1 MLSVSETAPD
11 PSKDVT
17 RHNRGVD
24 GMAKNVLPG
33 AAQETEPEKAKE
45 RRGFWSNL
53 AGIFLRRREAS
64 IIIVAIIL
72 VVYFQASNQNFLTQ
86 ANIRTISQFLAPTAI
101 IAMGEVMLLIC
112 GEIDLS
118 VGSVYALAPFIMY
131 FSNQAGLP
139 IWVGIIIGLL
149 VSASVGLF
157 NGLITVLLK
166 VPSFITTLGTL
177 FLLMG
182 ITLTISNG
190 FPVLTPQVGTLNQ
203 VFGNSPYSEIIWAIA
218 IVIVMQV
225 VLSFTKWG

>member
-1 MLSVSETAPD
+1 
-11 PSKDVT
+11 
-17 RHNRGVD
+17 
-24 GMAKNVLPG
+24 MADF
-33 AAQETEPEKAKE
+33 ASEKA
-45 RRGFWSNL
+45 RGGRAFWSNL
-53 AGIFLRRREAS
+53 ASILLRRREAS

-72 VVYFQASNQNFLTQ
+72 VVYFQASNQNFLTP

-166 VPSFITTLGTL
+166 VPC
-177 FLLMG
+177 
-182 ITLTISNG
+182 
-190 FPVLTPQVGTLNQ
+190 
-203 VFGNSPYSEIIWAIA
+203 
-218 IVIVMQV
+218 
-225 VLSFTKWG
+225 